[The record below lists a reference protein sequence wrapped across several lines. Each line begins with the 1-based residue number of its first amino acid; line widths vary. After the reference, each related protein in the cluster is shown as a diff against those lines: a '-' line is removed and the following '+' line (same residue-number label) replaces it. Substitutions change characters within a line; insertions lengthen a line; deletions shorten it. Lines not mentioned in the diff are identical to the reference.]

1 MVSIYNV
8 QYAKINL
15 HRFLL
20 LGVKFRRVNVGVK
33 LRRVNVGAKLRRV
46 NVGVKLRRVNI
57 GVKLRRVNV
66 GVKLRRVNV
75 GVKLRRVNETAEC
88 EYSRL
93 NAYTLRYIDNI
104 LKTFIMEQA
113 KKAYIQ
119 LSSYSV
125 WKTLKTNSDK
135 VC

>member
-20 LGVKFRRVNVGVK
+20 LGVKFCRVNV
-33 LRRVNVGAKLRRV
+33 
-46 NVGVKLRRVNI
+46 

-93 NAYTLRYIDNI
+93 NAYTLRYIDI
-104 LKTFIMEQA
+104 RQYLKDIYYGTNKKSLHTAFFI
-113 KKAYIQ
+113 
-119 LSSYSV
+119 
-125 WKTLKTNSDK
+125 
-135 VC
+135 

>member
-33 LRRVNVGAKLRRV
+33 LRRVNVGVKLCRVNVGVKLRKV
-46 NVGVKLRRVNI
+46 NVGVKLRRVN
-57 GVKLRRVNV
+57 V
-66 GVKLRRVNV
+66 V

-93 NAYTLRYIDNI
+93 KAYTLRYIDI
-104 LKTFIMEQA
+104 RQYLKDIYYGTNKKSLHTAFFI
-113 KKAYIQ
+113 
-119 LSSYSV
+119 
-125 WKTLKTNSDK
+125 
-135 VC
+135 